1 MPAHRGKPEDP
12 AAPGWREQLAVAPT
26 PDRSQIMFSESQL
39 NVRDYADGDRR
50 GLAVMGTQACV
61 PEV

>member
-1 MPAHRGKPEDP
+1 
-12 AAPGWREQLAVAPT
+12 
-26 PDRSQIMFSESQL
+26 
-39 NVRDYADGDRR
+39 VRDYADGDRR